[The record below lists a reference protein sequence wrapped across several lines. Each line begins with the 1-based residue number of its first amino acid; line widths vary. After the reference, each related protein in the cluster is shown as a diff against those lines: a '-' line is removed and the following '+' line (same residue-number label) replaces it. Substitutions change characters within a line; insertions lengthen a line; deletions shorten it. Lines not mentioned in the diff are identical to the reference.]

1 MRANSYKRLS
11 SKVNLSQKINIDCRL
26 MLFRW
31 TPVELTD
38 FIEHLWI
45 TRTNGTVASFNPV
58 AIWVFWVLSDLDF
71 SCACN
76 IFCPESLH
84 QLVRSSMMISLFLT
98 QSLQFRRIN
107 PKSLAIAC
115 SLVHSPFI
123 SWFRIPEFLVKVWFI
138 MAHGPKFHDYP
149 DSLAIAWSTVHSP

>member
-1 MRANSYKRLS
+1 
-11 SKVNLSQKINIDCRL
+11 
-26 MLFRW
+26 
-31 TPVELTD
+31 
-38 FIEHLWI
+38 
-45 TRTNGTVASFNPV
+45 
-58 AIWVFWVLSDLDF
+58 
-71 SCACN
+71 
-76 IFCPESLH
+76 
-84 QLVRSSMMISLFLT
+84 MMVSLFLT

-149 DSLAIAWSTVHSP
+149 ESLAIAASIAAYDASSVSLAAYHSNLITLIILLKMMMAWLPGLPTECGMGWDHQESHASPYNMFVCLLVCLVCFLVSMSSCLFCHVFALTWERQSDCQ